1 MVKCLPTMR
10 KTWVQS
16 LGWEGLLEKEM
27 ATHSSI
33 LAWKILWTEEPGGL
47 QSMGSQ
53 RVRHNWV
60 DFTFMSHFHP
70 LCIFRVSQEPLY
82 LSCHM
87 HQLLFCLKHHD
98 TNFML
103 LWPSSVDT
111 GFSQRLSN
119 LEKLSKFLQ
128 NFQPAQL
135 HYEQRKQSHLS
146 CTCLSHTPLNSFPS
160 TSYFSYNGTFVGS

>member
-1 MVKCLPTMR
+1 MGYSPWGRKESDTTELTSLSCLTF
-10 KTWVQS
+10 TLYV
-16 LGWEGLLEKEM
+16 
-27 ATHSSI
+27 SSEFPRN
-33 LAWKILWTEEPGGL
+33 L
-47 QSMGSQ
+47 S
-53 RVRHNWV
+53 
-60 DFTFMSHFHP
+60 
-70 LCIFRVSQEPLY
+70 

-128 NFQPAQL
+128 NFQPTQL
-135 HYEQRKQSHLS
+135 YYEQRKQSHL
-146 CTCLSHTPLNSFPS
+146 
-160 TSYFSYNGTFVGS
+160 